1 MAVRRNINYT
11 NKNFRDYRS
20 QLINY
25 SQTYFPN
32 TYTDFTET
40 SPGMMFIEQAAYV
53 GDVLSFYLDNQV
65 QENFLQYARQ
75 SDNLYDLSYMYGY
88 KPKVT
93 GLSSVELSFYQ
104 LVPSKIS
111 SSIDPGGNTNDIYS
125 PDFDFALYVS
135 ENTIS
140 KTDSGLSFTIED
152 PIDFTVS
159 NSMDPT
165 EISIAQ
171 VSNNEPSYYLL
182 KKNRKALSG
191 AIKSINFTFD
201 EPIEFPTVTIQD
213 NNIAGILDCRDSEG
227 EIWSEV
233 SYLGQE
239 QIFTNIKNTNVNDPN
254 NYQDS
259 DNAPYLLQT
268 QQVQNRFATRF
279 LQSNKLQIQFGSGNP
294 LNTTE
299 DIIPNPMNVGLG
311 LPFERDK
318 LTTAYSP
325 TNFIFTNTYGIA
337 PSFKTLTF
345 RYLKGGGVSS
355 NVSANSITKLN
366 TSTVRFQKQTLNS
379 TVAQTI
385 FDSIQ
390 VTNDSAASGGNNG
403 DSTEELRQNS
413 ISQMSSQLRNVT
425 ADDYLVRAL
434 SMPPKY
440 GIISK
445 AITQKPKANDPNT
458 TLDLYVLS
466 TNINNNLTYA
476 SKALKSNLRTYI
488 NQYRM
493 IGDTVNIKD
502 AFVVNIGINYEIIT
516 LPDYNNSNILT
527 ACNVALQN
535 FFNINNWQ
543 INQPILLRDLSIILD
558 NINGVQTVN
567 NISISNKAGTQSGY
581 SEYAYD
587 VAGALQNGTIFPSI
601 DPMIFEVK
609 YPNTDIIGRVVTLGQ
624 GGGGTSNGGGR
635 NY

>member
-1 MAVRRNINYT
+1 MAVRRTINYL
-11 NKNFRDYRS
+11 NKDFSDYRE

-40 SPGMMFIEQAAYV
+40 SPGMMFMEQAAYV
-53 GDVLSFYLDNQV
+53 GDVLSYYLDNQI

-75 SDNLYDLSYMYGY
+75 TSNLYDLSYMYGY

-93 GLSSVELSFYQ
+93 GLSSVNLDFYQ
-104 LVPSKIS
+104 LVPSIPS
-111 SSIDPGGNTNDIYS
+111 SSGADTLYI
-125 PDFDFALYVS
+125 PDYNYALYVGA
-135 ENTIS
+135 NTTS
-140 KTDSGLSFTIED
+140 TTQGGTSFIIED

-159 NSMDPT
+159 NSLDPT
-165 EISIAQ
+165 TVTVAQISG
-171 VSNNEPSYYLL
+171 NEPTYYLL
-182 KKNRKALSG
+182 KKTRKALSG
-191 AIKSINFTFD
+191 IIQTTTFGFSSP
-201 EPIEFPTVTIQD
+201 EEFPTVEISD
-213 NNIAGILDCRDSEG
+213 DSIGGIIDCFDTEG
-227 EIWSEV
+227 NEWYEV
-233 SYLGQE
+233 DYLGQE
-239 QIFTNIKNTNVNDPN
+239 LVFDGIKNTNVNDPN

-259 DNAPYLLQT
+259 DNTPYLLQT
-268 QQVQNRFATRF
+268 KQVQRRFNSRF
-279 LQSNKLQIQFGSGNP
+279 LSSNTLQLQFGSGNP
-294 LNTTE
+294 LDTDE
-299 DIIPNPMNVGLG
+299 KIIPNPMNVGLG

-337 PSFKTLTF
+337 PSNTTLTV
-345 RYLKGGGVSS
+345 RYLKGGGVTS
-355 NVSANSITKLN
+355 NVRANTITTLN
-366 TSTVRFQKQTLNS
+366 TNLVKFLKQSLNN
-379 TVAQTI
+379 TTAQYI

-390 VTNDSAASGGNNG
+390 VNNPSAASGGAGG
-403 DSTEELRQNS
+403 DTSEEIRQNT
-413 ISQMSSQLRNVT
+413 ISNLSSQLRNVT

-466 TNINNNLTYA
+466 TDLNGNLTYP
-476 SKALKSNLRTYI
+476 STTLKSNLRNYI

-502 AFVVNIGINYEIIT
+502 AFIINIGVNFEIVT
-516 LPDYNNSNILT
+516 LPNYNNSQVLT
-527 ACNVALQN
+527 RCNTELQK

-543 INQPILLRDLSIILD
+543 INQPIILRDISILLD
-558 NINGVQTVN
+558 SIDGVQTVN
-567 NISISNKAGTQSGY
+567 NINIFNKAGTTSGY
-581 SEYAYD
+581 SQYAYD
-587 VAGALQNGTIFPSI
+587 ISGALQNGTIFPSI

-609 YPNTDIIGRVVTLGQ
+609 YPANDITGRVVTLGQ
-624 GGGGTSNGGGR
+624 GGGSTSNGGGR

>member
-11 NKNFRDYRS
+11 NKNFSDYRS

-152 PIDFTVS
+152 PIDFTIS

-213 NNIAGILDCRDSEG
+213 NNIAGILDCRDSDG

-233 SYLGQE
+233 NYLGQE

-299 DIIPNPMNVGLG
+299 DIIPSPMNVGLG

-366 TSTVRFQKQTLNS
+366 TSTVRFQKQILNS

-516 LPDYNNSNILT
+516 LPDYNNSNVLT
-527 ACNVALQN
+527 ACNIALQN

-543 INQPILLRDLSIILD
+543 INQPILLRDLSVILD
-558 NINGVQTVN
+558 NINGVQTIN

-581 SEYAYD
+581 SQYAYD
-587 VAGALQNGTIFPSI
+587 VSGALQNGTIFPSI

-609 YPNTDIIGRVVTLGQ
+609 YPNTDIIGRVVTIGQ
-624 GGGGTSNGGGR
+624 GGGSTTNGGGR